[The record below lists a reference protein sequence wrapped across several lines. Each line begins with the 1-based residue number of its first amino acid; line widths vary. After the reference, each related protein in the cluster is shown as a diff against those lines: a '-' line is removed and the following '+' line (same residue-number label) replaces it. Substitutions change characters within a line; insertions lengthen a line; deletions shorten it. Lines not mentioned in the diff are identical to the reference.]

1 MRLITVFYTIA
12 LLAAADSTMADSATC
27 IAPDDEAM
35 VVPWKE
41 LWGEDDV
48 PGSDPR
54 YARAYA
60 FPCTCAAI
68 T

>member
-1 MRLITVFYTIA
+1 MGEKGCLTSKKTD
-12 LLAAADSTMADSATC
+12 LLKDVSWVPP
-27 IAPDDEAM
+27 PDDEAM